1 MEKALTLAGLA
12 SANIRRKPFR
22 TAALLALIA
31 LSAAVLFGSLIL
43 VSSLKCGIKGIQS
56 RIGADLMIVP
66 DGYEAKMEGV
76 LLSGQP
82 SYFYMSKGIEDLV
95 RNVEGVQLVTSQFYL
110 TSLSESCCDFPI
122 QIIGFDS
129 NTDFIVKNWARK
141 KVSAS
146 DSSTGEVL
154 LAGSNIST
162 EKNKVTFF
170 AKKHEI
176 SARLEKSGTGMDN
189 VIYADLPTLQKMFSD
204 AKEKGFGFIS
214 DGDSTSKTSVIFVRL
229 ASGYKADGVTLR
241 IKNAL
246 AASDFASEKIQVI
259 QSESFLST
267 FVNKLSS
274 FLIFIYANCILVFVI
289 AVLTLAVVFSMSI
302 NERLREFSIL
312 RVLGTDHSGLRKII
326 FTEAAILGS
335 LGAVIGIFVASL
347 VIIPFNVIIS
357 EKIALP
363 FAMASP
369 VNIAIFAGIVFALS
383 LCSCLVASVFS
394 AVRISNFEIYGGAK

>member
-1 MEKALTLAGLA
+1 MEKALSLTGLA
-12 SANIRRKPFR
+12 SANIRRKPYR
-22 TAALLALIA
+22 TAALVTLIA

-43 VSSLKCGIKGIQS
+43 VSSLKCGIGGIQS

-66 DGYEAKMEGV
+66 EGYEAKMEGV

-82 SYFYMSKGIEDLV
+82 SYFYMSKGIEDIV
-95 RNVEGVQLVTSQFYL
+95 RKVEGVQEVTSQFYL

-129 NTDFIVKNWARK
+129 DTDFIVRNWSRK
-141 KVSAS
+141 KVSSSA
-146 DSSTGEVL
+146 STGEVI
-154 LAGSNIST
+154 LAGSNINA

-170 AKKHEI
+170 AKTHDI

-214 DGDSTSKTSVIFVRL
+214 DGDCASKTSVIFVRI
-229 ASGYKADGVTLR
+229 APNYKSDGLSLR

-246 AASDFASEKIQVI
+246 SDSNFGSEKIQII
-259 QSESFLST
+259 QSESFVST
-267 FVNKLSS
+267 FVKKLSS
-274 FLIFIYANCILVFVI
+274 FLVFIYANCILVFVI

-312 RVLGTDHSGLRKII
+312 RVLGADHSSLRKII
-326 FTEAAILGS
+326 FSEAAILGS
-335 LGAVIGIFVASL
+335 IGSVIGIFIASL
-347 VIIPFNVIIS
+347 VILPFNVIIS

-363 FAMASP
+363 FAMANP
-369 VNIAIFAGIVFALS
+369 LQIAIFAVIVFLVS
-383 LCSCLVASVFS
+383 LCSCLAASVFS
-394 AVRISNFEIYGGAK
+394 ALRISKFEIYGSAK